1 MYAHP
6 GTSYPTTTRVKHLAE
21 NPRTATKAG
30 IKRASKSARGKMRQ
44 LDKEQISQLER
55 AYRQAVED
63 IGAYLKGRAGDDNT
77 LRLEVMRD
85 LMDQANARLAA
96 LAGERDDLLNIGL
109 FNAADLGAQPF
120 AETGLSLMKVA
131 DDAVRKVTQFVA
143 DDGLQLSTRIWNLN
157 HQADE
162 IITQSIQRAIIQGH
176 SASQAAQEFLARG
189 ANIPADLAKN
199 INASQWDKIYAQ
211 IKNGLLTGDGSAY
224 SNAKRVFRTEIN
236 RAHGEAY
243 QGAAFEHPDVIG
255 TRFLLSPNHPK
266 TDICDMHARVNRYG
280 LGPGVYP
287 KDKNPWPAH
296 PNTLSFTEVVFA
308 DEVSDEDRAGKE
320 DRIEWLKKQPA
331 GVQESVL
338 ASRKKRAAL
347 ERGLITENQIGTP
360 WNVLKKRFER
370 KGIDVEK
377 L

>member
-6 GTSYPTTTRVKHLAE
+6 DTAYPTTHRVKRLAE
-21 NPRTATKAG
+21 NPRTQTKAA
-30 IKRASKSARGKMRQ
+30 IKRASKSARNQMRQ

-63 IGAYLKGRAGDDNT
+63 IGSYLKGRAGDDNT

-85 LMDQANARLAA
+85 LLDQANARLAA
-96 LAGERDDLLNIGL
+96 LAGERDDLLNTGL
-109 FNAADLGAQPF
+109 FNAADLGVQPF
-120 AETGLSLMKVA
+120 SEAGISLMKVA

-162 IITQSIQRAIIQGH
+162 VITQAIQRSIIQGH

-189 ANIPADLAKN
+189 ASIPADLAKN
-199 INASQWDKIYAQ
+199 INASQWDQIYAQ
-211 IKNGLLTGDGSAY
+211 IKNGLLTGEGSAY
-224 SNAKRVFRTEIN
+224 ANAKRVMRTEIN

-243 QGAAFEHPDVIG
+243 MGGAFEHPDVIG

-266 TDICDMHARVNRYG
+266 PDICDMHARVNRYG

-296 PNTLSFTEVVFA
+296 PNTLSFVEVVFA

-320 DRIEWLKKQPA
+320 DRIEWLKKQPPSL
-331 GVQESVL
+331 QENVL

-347 ERGLITENQIGTP
+347 DKGLITENQISTP
-360 WNVLKKRFER
+360 WNVLKKRLER
-370 KGIDVEK
+370 KGIDVEQ